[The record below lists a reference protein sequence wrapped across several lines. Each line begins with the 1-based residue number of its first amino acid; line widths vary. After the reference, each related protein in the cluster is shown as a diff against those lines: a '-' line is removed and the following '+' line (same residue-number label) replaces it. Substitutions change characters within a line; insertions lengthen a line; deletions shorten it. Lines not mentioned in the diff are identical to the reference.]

1 MIARIRA
8 YRAPDDVE
16 NSLRYIDGHRKVL
29 ESYGVKQV
37 TSANHTWLHD
47 PNTYVII
54 VESEDGDK
62 IYGGGRIQIRSV
74 DLKMPMED
82 AIAKVDSSIYGYVD
96 SLGNHTIGEFCG
108 LFNSKE
114 VAGYGIGSIF
124 LGRIGVAISRQVNV
138 QYLMALC
145 SPATLRN
152 CARVGFE
159 IIRELGNNGTFYYPK
174 EGLIATALI
183 INDVVNLPSAMP
195 DEREKIFDLRVNP
208 IQQVIESG
216 PKGEMNILYETQ
228 INSSY
233 ITSEKV
239 ETNYQKIIC

>member
-8 YRAPDDVE
+8 YSAPEDVE
-16 NSLRYIDGHRKVL
+16 NSLRYIDGHKKVL

-47 PNTYVII
+47 PNTYIII

-62 IYGGGRIQIRSV
+62 IYGGGRIQIRTPA
-74 DLKMPMED
+74 LKMPMED
-82 AIAKVDSSIYGYVD
+82 AIAKIDPTIYSYVD
-96 SLGNHTIGEFCG
+96 KLGDPVIAEFCG

-124 LGRIGVAISRQVNV
+124 LGRIGVAISTQVGV
-138 QYLMALC
+138 DYLMALC

-159 IIRELGNNGTFYYPK
+159 IVRDLGKNGTFYYPK
-174 EGLIATALI
+174 EGLVATALI
-183 INDVVNLPSAMP
+183 IKDIHGLPSAMP
-195 DEREKIFDLRVNP
+195 EERDRIYDLRKNP
-208 IQQVIESG
+208 IQHTFEVG
-216 PKGEMNILYETQ
+216 PKGEMDIFWETK
-228 INSSY
+228 INGEY
-233 ITSEKV
+233 LFHVK
-239 ETNYQKIIC
+239 Q